1 MFENKYIQQRI
12 EKAQS
17 LRDLG
22 INPYANETKREL
34 CIQDYLA
41 KNEDIFNLEIKRDEN
56 RSFTIAGRIKFF
68 RLMGKASFLKLEDES
83 GMLQVYVARDNLEEN
98 FIMIFS
104 KNILKLEILLKLVV
118 THL

>member
-41 KNEDIFNLEIKRDEN
+41 KNEEFKHKNKKLKGLSININFN
-56 RSFTIAGRIKFF
+56 
-68 RLMGKASFLKLEDES
+68 
-83 GMLQVYVARDNLEEN
+83 
-98 FIMIFS
+98 
-104 KNILKLEILLKLVV
+104 
-118 THL
+118 